1 MDAQMDLKYAVN
13 WHFTFSHNVC
23 LPLKTKLGFNDKL
36 IGLFQKKKK
45 KSADGLGWA

>member
-1 MDAQMDLKYAVN
+1 MQSIDILV
-13 WHFTFSHNVC
+13 SHNVC

-45 KSADGLGWA
+45 KKSADGLGWAQIHIEM